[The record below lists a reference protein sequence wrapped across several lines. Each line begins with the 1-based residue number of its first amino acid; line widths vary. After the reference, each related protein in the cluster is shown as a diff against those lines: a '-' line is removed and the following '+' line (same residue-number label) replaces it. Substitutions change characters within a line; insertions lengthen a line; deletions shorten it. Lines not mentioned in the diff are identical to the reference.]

1 MEQHIH
7 IHIHNDDQHQIIL
20 KLNTIMGTLKDIQDQ
35 NTALIAAV
43 AEEDTVI
50 DSAVTLINGF
60 ATTLQAIKDQL
71 AAAIASNDPVA
82 MGAVA
87 DSLSNTITDVTARKD
102 ALAAAVSANTG
113 TT

>member
-1 MEQHIH
+1 
-7 IHIHNDDQHQIIL
+7 
-20 KLNTIMGTLKDIQDQ
+20 MGTLKDIQDQ

-43 AEEDTVI
+43 ADEDTVI

-60 ATTLQAIKDQL
+60 AATLQGIKDQL

-87 DSLSNTITDVTARKD
+87 DSLGATITDVTAKKD
-102 ALAAAVSANTG
+102 ALAAAVTANTPAG
-113 TT
+113 